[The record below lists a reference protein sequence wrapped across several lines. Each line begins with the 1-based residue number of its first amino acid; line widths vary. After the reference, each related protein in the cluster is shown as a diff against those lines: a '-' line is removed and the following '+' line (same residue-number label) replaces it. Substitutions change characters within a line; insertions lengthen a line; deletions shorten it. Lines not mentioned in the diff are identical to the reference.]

1 MDKNLLGH
9 FPNYYV
15 EWNYSPTS
23 HGKVEF
29 NKLGGSIKR
38 MATKA
43 SKICQATI
51 NDNETLFEALSIDFV
66 FLTEEEIKSVL
77 ETTHTKM
84 D

>member
-1 MDKNLLGH
+1 
-9 FPNYYV
+9 
-15 EWNYSPTS
+15 
-23 HGKVEF
+23 
-29 NKLGGSIKR
+29 

-43 SKICQATI
+43 SKFCQATI
-51 NDNETLFEALSIDFV
+51 NGNETLLEALSIDFV